1 MGVSHFM
8 KQEVTRLREENEE
21 LKEEVY
27 ALRRYIDSINALV
40 DAVDDLDPAS
50 PIMPLLERTLFNAQL
65 VVNATEGSLLI
76 LDEETGDLVFVL
88 SKGTMADRLQGRRMP
103 HDKGIAGWVV
113 HNAKPT
119 IVNNAPADDRFYAG
133 IDEALQFQTRSVVA
147 APIIGRSRML
157 GVIELLNKRDGEP
170 FNEMDQSLLMLLC
183 RLAGDV
189 LYAMMDQEEAGHVTN
204 SPTGPTTDEAP
215 SE

>member
-1 MGVSHFM
+1 MGVSQFM

-27 ALRRYIDSINALV
+27 ALRRYIDSVHALI
-40 DAVDDLDPAS
+40 DSVDDLDPS
-50 PIMPLLERTLFNAQL
+50 LPIMPLLERTLFNAQM

-76 LDEETGDLVFVL
+76 LDEETGELVFVL
-88 SKGTMADRLQGRRMP
+88 SKGTMADQLQGRRMP

-147 APIIGRSRML
+147 APIIGRNRML

-170 FNEMDQSLLMLLC
+170 FSEIDQSLLMLLC

-189 LYAMMDQEEAGHVTN
+189 LYAMMDQEDTGLSTN
-204 SPTGPTTDEAP
+204 ASTGSVADEPP
-215 SE
+215 SA